1 LRPLASIDDVILYL
15 RQNGAVFAED
25 ESEDELLAW
34 ANGKRLEQGLPPF
47 ALLPTLATKAKRQ
60 ANPERWRCLVL
71 PLVAKGRNGHGALL
85 LCRQNDASLANG
97 ETWFRTK
104 ITRSP

>member
-25 ESEDELLAW
+25 ESEDELLAR
-34 ANGKRLEQGLPPF
+34 ANGKRLEQGLPPY

-60 ANPERWRCLVL
+60 ANPEKVAL
-71 PLVAKGRNGHGALL
+71 PRPPSGRERAEWARSIVALPA
-85 LCRQNDASLANG
+85 
-97 ETWFRTK
+97 E
-104 ITRSP
+104 

>member
-47 ALLPTLATKAKRQ
+47 ALLPTLATKTKRQ
-60 ANPERWRCLVL
+60 ANPEKVAL
-71 PLVAKGRNGHGALL
+71 PRPPSGRERAEWARSIVALPA
-85 LCRQNDASLANG
+85 
-97 ETWFRTK
+97 E
-104 ITRSP
+104 